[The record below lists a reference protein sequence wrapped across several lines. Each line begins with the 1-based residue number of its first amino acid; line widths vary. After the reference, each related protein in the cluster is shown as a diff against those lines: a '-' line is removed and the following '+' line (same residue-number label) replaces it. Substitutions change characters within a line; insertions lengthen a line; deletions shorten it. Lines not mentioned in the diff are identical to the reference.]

1 MTFITFSLTFFNNLI
16 YNILNDPIIRS
27 IFCCLLLWL
36 LKKYL
41 KNVLEMPRT
50 VSLLTYKIKSFIVP
64 ITAVSLYFFI
74 FILLL
79 TFYRLFNVYRVI
91 DLKKCFAELNAYVLS
106 EDKFVILL
114 YSLLVF
120 LLLRVV
126 VLFYHIIKTNLVK
139 QFTMLYIYLF
149 QYNQFSQITYQFTR
163 ILGIPGRSLY
173 YFLKNNF
180 DITCTFC
187 KKFIEYFGII
197 VLFVCL
203 LYDIIFNNCIISKI
217 YFIAPLVYI
226 QMQAFS
232 FKHFIE
238 RRDLLSDISLSNFY
252 YIKHI
257 YKDHHGIY
265 LANGDFYSTEDIQNL
280 QEHILQDFKI

>member
-1 MTFITFSLTFFNNLI
+1 MTFILFILTFFKNLV

-27 IFCCLLLWL
+27 IFFCIILWL
-36 LKKYL
+36 VQKYL
-41 KNVLEMPRT
+41 KNVLEIPRT
-50 VSLLTYKIKSFIVP
+50 VSLLTYKIKNFIVP
-64 ITAVSLYFFI
+64 ITVVLLYFFI

-79 TFYRLFNVYRVI
+79 TLYRIVNIYRVI
-91 DLKKCFAELNAYVLS
+91 DLKKLFVDLS
-106 EDKFVILL
+106 TYIISLDKFALLL
-114 YSLLVF
+114 YILLVF
-120 LLLRVV
+120 LILRVL
-126 VLFYHIIKTNLVK
+126 LFFFYIIKINIVK

-149 QYNQFSQITYQFTR
+149 QYKQFSLITYQITR

-187 KKFIEYFGII
+187 KKFVEHLGII
-197 VLFVCL
+197 ALLSCL
-203 LYDIIFNNCIISKI
+203 LYDIIFNSFIISKI

-226 QMQAFS
+226 HMLAFS
-232 FKHFIE
+232 FKHFVE
-238 RRDLLSDISLSNFY
+238 RRDLLNDISLSNYY

-257 YKDHHGIY
+257 REDTYGVY
-265 LANGDFYSTEDIQNL
+265 LENGDFYSTEDIQNL